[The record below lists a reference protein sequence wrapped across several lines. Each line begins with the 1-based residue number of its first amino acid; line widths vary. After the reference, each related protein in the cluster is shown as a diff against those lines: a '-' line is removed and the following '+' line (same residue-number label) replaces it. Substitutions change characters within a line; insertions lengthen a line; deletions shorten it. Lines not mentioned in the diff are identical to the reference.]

1 MATSVS
7 QEIKK
12 IKVSYKLL
20 KYFESLNLIMDEKH
34 FELITTL
41 TESIV
46 LGNITYEEGENF
58 LRELENFSVQEK

>member
-1 MATSVS
+1 MSISIS

-12 IKVSYKLL
+12 IKVSSKLL
-20 KYFESLNLIMDEKH
+20 KCFESLNQIMDEKH

>member
-1 MATSVS
+1 MSTSIS

-20 KYFESLNLIMDEKH
+20 KCFESLNLIMYEKH

>member
-1 MATSVS
+1 MQGTIS

-20 KYFESLNLIMDEKH
+20 KCFESLNLIMDEKH

-46 LGNITYEEGENF
+46 LGNITYEDGENF
-58 LRELENFSVQEK
+58 LRELKNFSVQEK

>member
-1 MATSVS
+1 MQGTVS
-7 QEIKK
+7 QKIKK

-20 KYFESLNLIMDEKH
+20 KCFESLNLIMDEKH

>member
-1 MATSVS
+1 MSTSIS
-7 QEIKK
+7 QKIKK

-58 LRELENFSVQEK
+58 LRELENFSSQEK

>member
-1 MATSVS
+1 MQGTIS

-12 IKVSYKLL
+12 IKISYKLL
-20 KYFESLNLIMDEKH
+20 KSFESLNLIMDEKH

-58 LRELENFSVQEK
+58 LRELESFSVQEK

>member
-1 MATSVS
+1 MQGTVS
-7 QEIKK
+7 QKIKK

-20 KYFESLNLIMDEKH
+20 KCFESLNLIMDEKH

-58 LRELENFSVQEK
+58 LRELKSFSSQEK

>member
-1 MATSVS
+1 MQGTIS
-7 QEIKK
+7 QKIKK

-41 TESIV
+41 TGSIV
-46 LGNITYEEGENF
+46 LGIITYEEGENF
-58 LRELENFSVQEK
+58 LRELKNFSIQEK

>member
-1 MATSVS
+1 MQGTIS
-7 QEIKK
+7 QKIKK

-20 KYFESLNLIMDEKH
+20 KCFESLNLIMDEKH

-41 TESIV
+41 TGSIV

-58 LRELENFSVQEK
+58 LRELESFSSQEK

>member
-1 MATSVS
+1 MSTSIS

-20 KYFESLNLIMDEKH
+20 KCFESLNLIMDEKH

>member
-1 MATSVS
+1 MQGTIS

-20 KYFESLNLIMDEKH
+20 KCFESLNLIMDEKH

-46 LGNITYEEGENF
+46 LGNITYEDGENF
-58 LRELENFSVQEK
+58 LRELKNFSSQEK

>member
-1 MATSVS
+1 MSTSIS